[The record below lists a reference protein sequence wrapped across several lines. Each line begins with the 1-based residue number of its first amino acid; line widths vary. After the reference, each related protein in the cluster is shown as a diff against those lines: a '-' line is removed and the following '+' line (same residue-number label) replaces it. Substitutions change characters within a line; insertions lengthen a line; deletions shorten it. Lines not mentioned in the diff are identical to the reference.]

1 MPLRIA
7 LGKTL
12 APSGFYVSY
21 RRSANKLLENYIILK
36 YGTLKMGAPP
46 DPKLCPVA
54 LFLKQV
60 KKGQAGTHGVR
71 ARGGLGGN
79 VSPEPP
85 IIRFRPGFGALC
97 PTPRGGSANG
107 ALAAGPQ
114 RPHQTY

>member
-1 MPLRIA
+1 
-7 LGKTL
+7 
-12 APSGFYVSY
+12 
-21 RRSANKLLENYIILK
+21 
-36 YGTLKMGAPP
+36 MGAPP

-60 KKGQAGTHGVR
+60 EKGQAGTHGVR

-114 RPHQTY
+114 RPHQTYSYVPYGT

>member
-1 MPLRIA
+1 M
-7 LGKTL
+7 
-12 APSGFYVSY
+12 
-21 RRSANKLLENYIILK
+21 K

-60 KKGQAGTHGVR
+60 EKGRAGTHGVR

-114 RPHQTY
+114 RPPKTWEMPFIYMKGTEARG

>member
-1 MPLRIA
+1 MA
-7 LGKTL
+7 
-12 APSGFYVSY
+12 
-21 RRSANKLLENYIILK
+21 KLFENYIILK

-60 KKGQAGTHGVR
+60 EKGQAGTHGVR

-114 RPHQTY
+114 RPHQTYSYVPYGT